1 MESIADARALTEQG
15 TAQTLP
21 PPDLV
26 PTR

>member
-1 MESIADARALTEQG
+1 MRALTEQG